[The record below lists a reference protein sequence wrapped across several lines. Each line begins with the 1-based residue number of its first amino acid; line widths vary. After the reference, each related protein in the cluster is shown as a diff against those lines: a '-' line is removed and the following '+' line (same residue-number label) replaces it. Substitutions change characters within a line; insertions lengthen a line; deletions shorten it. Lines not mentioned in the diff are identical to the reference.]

1 MIEVQSQQG
10 VVLGI
15 VSLACLGCVY
25 ALCLCCRKKAN
36 DHFDDNRRLN
46 TVIRPNQRETPST
59 SRQSMAN
66 MPANIGDIHCSYQ
79 NFTDEHGILE
89 PTYVDPIPNSIYAND
104 DDDEGGYENVFPTKD
119 VQHDSDSC
127 SYENIK
133 MKVRKVICSF
143 LVWLIK
149 YFYLFMRRHHSLCS
163 FPFIQIQNQNT

>member
-36 DHFDDNRRLN
+36 MQQEDNDLYDQDSFNLDDHFDDNRRLN

-104 DDDEGGYENVFPTKD
+104 DDDEGRITFHTGGYENVFPTKD

-133 MKVRKVICSF
+133 MKVRK
-143 LVWLIK
+143 
-149 YFYLFMRRHHSLCS
+149 
-163 FPFIQIQNQNT
+163 IQNQNT

>member
-36 DHFDDNRRLN
+36 MQQEDNDLYDQDSFNLDDHFDDNRRLN

-133 MKVRKVICSF
+133 MKVRK
-143 LVWLIK
+143 
-149 YFYLFMRRHHSLCS
+149 
-163 FPFIQIQNQNT
+163 IQNQNT

>member
-36 DHFDDNRRLN
+36 MQQEDNDLYD
-46 TVIRPNQRETPST
+46 QDSL
-59 SRQSMAN
+59 QSMAN

-104 DDDEGGYENVFPTKD
+104 DDDEGRITFHTGGYENVFPTKD

-133 MKVRKVICSF
+133 NESEEDSESEYVNAPSRKRFVSE
-143 LVWLIK
+143 
-149 YFYLFMRRHHSLCS
+149 
-163 FPFIQIQNQNT
+163 